1 MFQKFNPKYP
11 SVNDLRTKAKSKIPK
26 FAFEYL
32 DGGCNDD
39 HNLTKNTSDLR
50 NVELVPEYLKNS
62 VNVSLKT
69 KLFGVEYDAPFGIA
83 PIGLQGLMWPK
94 APEILAKAAFK
105 NNIPFVLS
113 TVTTSSI
120 EEIGKITEGN
130 AWFQL
135 YYPVRKDVRKDI
147 IDRAANAGCPVLVLL
162 SDVPSFGF
170 RPKDIRNGL
179 AMPPKMSSRNFYQ
192 ILKRPEWAIKTLAH
206 GQPEF
211 KTLKPYMPKGLNLNQ
226 LGKFMDE
233 TFDGRLNEEKI
244 KPIRDQWKGK
254 IVLKGVASERD
265 IEKAISLGIDGVI
278 ISNHGGRQL
287 DAGQSTIHA
296 LKNLK
301 DEYQDKITIM
311 MDSGLR
317 NGPDVA
323 RTLAQGASFSFL
335 GRSFMYG
342 VGALGKR
349 GAEHTINL
357 IFTELRQVME
367 QIGCEKTIDL
377 PKFLSQK

>member
-120 EEIGKITEGN
+120 EEIGKITDGN

-135 YYPVRKDVRKDI
+135 YYPAKEDVRKNI
-147 IDRAANAGCPVLVLL
+147 IDRAANAGYPVLVLL

-179 AMPPKMSSRNFYQ
+179 AMPPKMSLRNFYQ

-211 KTLKPYMPKGLNLNQ
+211 ETLKPYMPKGLNLSQ

-265 IEKAISLGIDGVI
+265 MEKIISLGIDGVI

-301 DEYQDKITIM
+301 DKYQDKITIM

-342 VGALGKR
+342 VSALGKS

-377 PKFLSQK
+377 PKFLNQK

>member
-69 KLFGVEYDAPFGIA
+69 KLFGVEYNAPFGIA

-135 YYPVRKDVRKDI
+135 YYPAKEDVRKNI
-147 IDRAANAGCPVLVLL
+147 IDRAANAGYPVLVLL

-179 AMPPKMSSRNFYQ
+179 AMPPKMSLRNFYQ

-211 KTLKPYMPKGLNLNQ
+211 ETLKPYMPKGLNLSQ
-226 LGKFMDE
+226 LGKFMDQ

-265 IEKAISLGIDGVI
+265 MEKAISLGIDGVI

-296 LKNLK
+296 LKDLK
-301 DEYQDKITIM
+301 DKYQDKITIM